1 MRRLAAGLVGIALV
15 TSAVEAA
22 SFILDEHEAGR
33 AMAVG
38 QRSVT
43 SEAPFDTEW
52 RVTNA
57 AGDVA
62 TVVTPFYRIALAAR
76 HAAFKNEPFSPAER
90 EKLLREHKDRLPVWV
105 QLRGTREDF
114 ARHYAPRFV
123 VGDRDGVE
131 REIAPSFVQN
141 ERTALKQDGGTFLA
155 RCVYGFPTKEFTGS
169 SRGTLVVRDAEG
181 REVSRFALDLAQ
193 MR

>member
-1 MRRLAAGLVGIALV
+1 M
-15 TSAVEAA
+15 
-22 SFILDEHEAGR
+22 
-33 AMAVG
+33 
-38 QRSVT
+38 
-43 SEAPFDTEW
+43 
-52 RVTNA
+52 
-57 AGDVA
+57 
-62 TVVTPFYRIALAAR
+62 
-76 HAAFKNEPFSPAER
+76 
-90 EKLLREHKDRLPVWV
+90 

-155 RCVYGFPTKEFTGS
+155 RCVYVFPTKEFTGT

-181 REVSRFALDLAQ
+181 REVSRFALDLAR